1 MTVTELRRRA
11 VALGLGCLLLAPAA
25 AFADAPTAQ
34 DRTLAES
41 LFRDAKKLVAA
52 KRYAEACPMLA
63 ESQRLDPGG
72 GTLLNLAT
80 CHVAAGLTATAWGE
94 LSEALATAKRDGRAN
109 RVKAAQADIA
119 ALEPRLS
126 RLTVVVAVDPS
137 VPTEV
142 DLDGKP
148 LPTVA
153 WGRPFPVDPGPHAL
167 KAHAPG
173 RAPFEASVLVLANA
187 DQKKIDVPLLAPA
200 VAAVPVVAVAA
211 PPPVALVTPP
221 PGPVTDA
228 PAPPVETDH
237 TARRTAGYVTGAVGV
252 VGLGVGTY
260 LALHAIALRSDS
272 NQGCTPRVHGRGGV
286 AEQRRDHVG
295 ESRERRLRRRDCRA
309 RGRDLPRGHVVHEG
323 GARRRQGRG
332 VDPAADRGTA
342 RVQRLVAGGVLGLF
356 RVPHAQAAEPRAVTS
371 APAPRRRRRV

>member
-94 LSEALATAKRDGRAN
+94 LSEALATAKRDGRAD

-126 RLTVVVAVDPS
+126 RLTVVVAVAPS

-142 DLDGKP
+142 DFDGKP

-272 NQGCTPRVHGRGGV
+272 NQGCTPGCTAAAVSQNNDAITSANLANVGFGV
-286 AEQRRDHVG
+286 GIVG
-295 ESRERRLRRRDCRA
+295 L
-309 RGRDLPRGHVVHEG
+309 GVGTYLVVTSFTK
-323 GARRRQGRG
+323 GA
-332 VDPAADRGTA
+332 PAAA
-342 RVQRLVAGGVLGLF
+342 RAAASIPQLTVG
-356 RVPHAQAAEPRAVTS
+356 PHGSSVSWQAEF
-371 APAPRRRRRV
+371 